1 MSMHVDEDS
10 DEAVVPE
17 KRSNKEA
24 LASAETV
31 EGRASPKGNGGQAT
45 AVRTPS
51 RGIAS
56 SRLEAVRQAAR
67 QSRDVRFTALLHH
80 ITIDLLKQSYNTLKR
95 DAAPGIDGVTWWAYG
110 EDLEA
115 KLTDLHERIH
125 KGSYR
130 ARPAKRSYIPKADGS
145 KRPLSIWCLEDKIVQ
160 QAVVTVLEAIYEQD
174 FVGFSYGFRPGRGQH
189 DALDALHAGIYR
201 RQVNWVLDADIRG
214 FFDAMAHSWIIR
226 FLEHRIA
233 DKRILRLVAKWL
245 KVGIVEDGRVTRG
258 ERGAPQGA
266 VISPILANVYLHYVY
281 DLWVHHWRRTR
292 ASGDMIVI
300 RYADDTIVGFQH
312 EHEATAFLDDLK
324 ERMRAFELALHPDK
338 TRLIR
343 FGRYAA
349 KQRMERGEGKPE
361 TFDFLGFTHFCTRSR
376 KWGSF
381 VIGRKTIKKR
391 MVRQLQAIKME
402 LRRRMHDPITKTGA
416 WVERMLKGHL
426 NYYAVSGNDPSLWWF
441 VAEVRWRWLKTLK
454 RRSQRAFLHW
464 DEFTSMTNRFFPPI
478 RILHPLPLHRF
489 DARTRGRSPVR

>member
-1 MSMHVDEDS
+1 MSMHADEDS
-10 DEAVVPE
+10 DEVVVPR
-17 KRSNKEA
+17 KRSNKED
-24 LASAETV
+24 LSSAEIV

-80 ITIDLLKQSYNTLKR
+80 ITIDLLKQSYAALQR
-95 DAAPGIDGVTWWAYG
+95 DAAPGIDGVTWRAYG
-110 EDLEA
+110 ENLEA
-115 KLTDLHERIH
+115 KLTVLHERIH

-160 QAVVTVLEAIYEQD
+160 QAVVSVLEAIYEQD

-201 RQVNWVLDADIRG
+201 RRVSWVLDADIRG

-233 DKRILRLVAKWL
+233 DKRILRLIAKWL
-245 KVGIVEDGRVTRG
+245 KVGIVEDGRRTRG
-258 ERGAPQGA
+258 TCGAPQGA
-266 VISPILANVYLHYVY
+266 VISPILANVYLHYVF
-281 DLWVHHWRRTR
+281 DLWVHRWRRTK
-292 ASGDMIVI
+292 ASGDVIVI

-312 EHEATAFLDDLK
+312 EHEARVFLDDLK

-338 TRLIR
+338 T
-343 FGRYAA
+343 

-391 MVRQLQAIKME
+391 MVRKLQAIKME
-402 LRRRMHDPITKTGA
+402 LRRRMHDPIAKTGA
-416 WVERMLKGHL
+416 
-426 NYYAVSGNDPSLWWF
+426 
-441 VAEVRWRWLKTLK
+441 
-454 RRSQRAFLHW
+454 
-464 DEFTSMTNRFFPPI
+464 
-478 RILHPLPLHRF
+478 
-489 DARTRGRSPVR
+489 